1 MPGRLRFPTTTA
13 GSRWRMWAC
22 SRFRRPRPRSGKSAR
37 ANVRWEECRRR
48 RPRERRLEMGSNG
61 DELGL
66 AKVRGLQALGAA
78 GDVQPQGAALRERL
92 EPLALNRREVNED
105 VFAPLLRDEP
115 ETLCFVEPLHR
126 ATSHSLLLKNRIA
139 RSEATTASRSEEHTS
154 GLPA

>member
-22 SRFRRPRPRSGKSAR
+22 SRFRRRRPRSGKSAR

-66 AKVRGLQALGAA
+66 ANVRGLQALGAA
-78 GDVQPQGAALRERL
+78 GHVELQGLALGERL
-92 EPLALNRREVNED
+92 ESLALNRREVNED

-115 ETLCFVEPLHR
+115 ENLCFVEPLNR
-126 ATSHSLLLKNRIA
+126 ATTHTFLLENR
-139 RSEATTASRSEEHTS
+139 
-154 GLPA
+154 